1 MRHGAISSIVWRS
14 VVCDRHDA
22 GPWFWSGEQNADEE
36 GAMVLR
42 QGLFHHTMD
51 PPYIKDR
58 YEESILVIEAESE
71 E

>member
-1 MRHGAISSIVWRS
+1 MRTKKSKR
-14 VVCDRHDA
+14 
-22 GPWFWSGEQNADEE
+22 WFSAK
-36 GAMVLR
+36 
-42 QGLFHHTMD
+42 GLFHHTMD

>member
-1 MRHGAISSIVWRS
+1 MGPYRASYGVRSYVTAMTRDRGSGA
-14 VVCDRHDA
+14 
-22 GPWFWSGEQNADEE
+22 ENKNADEE
-36 GAMVLR
+36 EQAMV
-42 QGLFHHTMD
+42 QHKGLFHHTMD